1 MSLQKLTAGCALMSM
16 LLSHAAAQT
25 RVDLRTQTK
34 SVDFSG
40 ATSTKPS
47 QTGAVLPASCTLG
60 QTFLNTAAQAGQ
72 NLYICTAANT
82 WTVQGANGVVLALIG
97 VGLAF
102 APGLPDLTLDP
113 ELTLALFVAPV
124 LLDAAYDAS
133 LRDLKDNW
141 WPVANLSLIAV
152 GLTVVSVA
160 LVIRLFLP
168 DIPWPAAIALGAIV
182 APPDA
187 SAATA
192 VLRMLRPPHRVL
204 VILEGESL
212 FNDASALLIYRA
224 AVGLTASA
232 SASAST
238 TGSFLAAI
246 PSLLIVGLAS
256 VLVGILFARLTLP
269 ILLRVQAVGPA
280 VLMQFLSV
288 FLVWILADQLH
299 LSPIITMVC
308 NAITI
313 ARTAPTKIAA
323 RLRIPSYAVWEVM
336 VFVLN
341 ILIFIFVGFELK
353 PLLHRLDP
361 AEWGRYFTIG
371 GTICATTILVR
382 VVWVIS
388 YNTAVRLKNHL
399 FGVRLPARVSPPT
412 LQGGIMIAWC
422 GMRGI
427 VTLAAALA
435 LPANFPYRDLL
446 LFTGFSVVLGTLVLQ
461 GLTLRPLM
469 MALRFAGDRVIEDEV
484 RLARAELTRAA
495 LGVLNSE
502 EESEARAAVLREY
515 EARLATATAEAQTG
529 TNTGSALALIQSRA
543 IAAERRSLD
552 QLRSRGDIGD
562 DAFHRLEE
570 ELDWAEVYAL
580 RSAGGGE

>member
-1 MSLQKLTAGCALMSM
+1 VAQFELILGLLLLGALLTGLARRLKM
-16 LLSHAAAQT
+16 
-25 RVDLRTQTK
+25 
-34 SVDFSG
+34 
-40 ATSTKPS
+40 PYP
-47 QTGAVLPASCTLG
+47 VL
-60 QTFLNTAAQAGQ
+60 
-72 NLYICTAANT
+72 
-82 WTVQGANGVVLALIG
+82 LALIG
-97 VGLAF
+97 VCLAF

-113 ELTLALFVAPV
+113 DLTLALFVAPV

-141 WPVANLSLIAV
+141 WPVASLTLIAV

-204 VILEGESL
+204 VVLEGESL

-224 AVGLTASA
+224 AVGLIAAPS
-232 SASAST
+232 
-238 TGSFLAAI
+238 GSFLTAV

-269 ILLRVQAVGPA
+269 ILLRFKEVGPA

-313 ARTAPTKIAA
+313 ARTAPTKVTA
-323 RLRIPSYAVWEVM
+323 RLRIPSYAVWEVI

-353 PLLHRLDP
+353 PLLHRLNP
-361 AEWGRYFTIG
+361 GEWGHYLTIG
-371 GTICATTILVR
+371 GTICATTVLVR
-382 VVWVIS
+382 IGWVMS
-388 YNTAVRLKNHL
+388 YNSFVRLKNRL
-399 FGVRLPARVSPPT
+399 FGVHLPPRLTPPT
-412 LQGGIMIAWC
+412 FRSGIMVSWC

-435 LPANFPYRDLL
+435 LPDNFPYRDLL
-446 LFTGFSVVLGTLVLQ
+446 LFTAFSVVLGTLILQ

-469 MALRFAGDRVIEDEV
+469 VALRFAGDRVIEDEV
-484 RLARAELTRAA
+484 RLARDELTRAA
-495 LGVLNSE
+495 LQVLDKE
-502 EESEARAAVLREY
+502 AVSEARAAVRREY
-515 EARLATATAEAQTG
+515 AARLATDALETRTG
-529 TNTGSALALIQSRA
+529 TNADSTLALIQSRA
-543 IAAERRSLD
+543 IAAERRTLE
-552 QLRSRGDIGD
+552 QLRNRGDIGD

-570 ELDWAEVYAL
+570 ELDWAEVYAQ
-580 RSAGGGE
+580 RSANLE

>member
-1 MSLQKLTAGCALMSM
+1 MAQFELILGLLLVGALLTGLARRLKM
-16 LLSHAAAQT
+16 
-25 RVDLRTQTK
+25 
-34 SVDFSG
+34 
-40 ATSTKPS
+40 PYP
-47 QTGAVLPASCTLG
+47 VL
-60 QTFLNTAAQAGQ
+60 
-72 NLYICTAANT
+72 
-82 WTVQGANGVVLALIG
+82 LALIG
-97 VGLAF
+97 LCLAF
-102 APGLPDLTLDP
+102 APGLPDLSLDP

-141 WPVANLSLIAV
+141 WPVASLTLIAV

-204 VILEGESL
+204 VVLEGESL
-212 FNDASALLIYRA
+212 FNDAGALLIYRA
-224 AVGLTASA
+224 AVELVA
-232 SASAST
+232 
-238 TGSFLAAI
+238 GSSGTFLAAV
-246 PSLLIVGLAS
+246 PSLFIVGLAS
-256 VLVGILFARLTLP
+256 VFAGILFARLTVP
-269 ILLRVQAVGPA
+269 ILVRFQEVGPA
-280 VLMQFLSV
+280 VVMQFLSV
-288 FLVWILADQLH
+288 FLVWILADRLH

-313 ARTAPTKIAA
+313 ARTAPTKITA
-323 RLRIPSYAVWEVM
+323 RLRIPSYAVWEVI

-353 PLLHRLDP
+353 PLLHRLNP
-361 AEWGRYFTIG
+361 AEWGRYLTIG

-382 VVWVIS
+382 IAWVMS
-388 YNTAVRLKNHL
+388 YNSFVRLKNRL
-399 FGVRLPARVSPPT
+399 FGVHLPPRLRPPT
-412 LQGGIMIAWC
+412 VQSGIMVSWC

-435 LPANFPYRDLL
+435 LPDNFPYRDLL
-446 LFTGFSVVLGTLVLQ
+446 LFTAFAVVLGTLILQ

-469 MALRFAGDRVIEDEV
+469 LALRFAGDRVIEDEV
-484 RLARAELTRAA
+484 QSARAELTRAA
-495 LGVLNSE
+495 LRVIESE
-502 EESEARAAVLREY
+502 EVSEARAAVWREY
-515 EARLATATAEAQTG
+515 EARLATATVEAPAG
-529 TNTGSALALIQSRA
+529 TNTGSELALIQSRA
-543 IAAERRSLD
+543 IAAERRTLN
-552 QLRSRGDIGD
+552 QLRNRGDIGD

-570 ELDWAEVYAL
+570 ELDWAEVYAQ
-580 RSAGGGE
+580 RSAGGNE